1 MTSRAHIA
9 MFSIAAHGHVNPSL
23 EVIRELV
30 ADRLPL
36 KSDQL
41 LLDIGAFMWRYSVDE
56 WLMRGRQRR
65 VSLLS

>member
-1 MTSRAHIA
+1 MTGRAHIA

-41 LLDIGAFMWRYSVDE
+41 LLDIGEFMWRYSVDE